1 MFPSLFRASGWCR
14 SVVVAG
20 AAAAVVGCAGNVT
33 TEQEVQLG
41 RQYAAEINR
50 ELPIIQ
56 NQAIHYYINQLG
68 NSIARQVDPRQIDYN
83 FYVVHMDAV
92 NAFAVPGG
100 HIYVTTGLINRT
112 DNMAELAGVLGHE
125 VAHVVERHSVERMAK
140 AQQAQLGLAVG
151 SILLGRAPSQLEQA
165 AVNVGGSAVFAK
177 YSRDAER
184 EADRDAVAFLVQAGI
199 DPRGLLS
206 FFQELLEEEQSRP
219 GQLAWFATHPG
230 TTERIENVRRDI
242 ARLPQERLRGLATNT
257 QAYQEFKSRVRQLPP
272 APQPRRQR

>member
-1 MFPSLFRASGWCR
+1 MLPSLFRAPRWR
-14 SVVVAG
+14 RTVVVAG
-20 AAAAVVGCAGNVT
+20 ALATVGGCGTVT

-68 NSIARQVDPRQIDYN
+68 NSIARQVDPRQLQYS
-83 FYVVHMDAV
+83 FYVVHMDAI

-100 HIYVTTGLINRT
+100 HVYVTTGLINRT

-125 VAHVVERHSVERMAK
+125 IGHVVERHSVENMAK

-151 SILLGRAPSQLEQA
+151 SILLGRAPSQIEQT

-184 EADRDAVAFLVQAGI
+184 EADRDAVAFLVQTGI
-199 DPRGLLS
+199 DPRGLLT
-206 FFQELLEEEQSRP
+206 FFQELLREEQNRP

-230 TTERIENVRRDI
+230 TTERITNVQQDL
-242 ARLPQERLRGLATNT
+242 ARLPAERLRGLASNT

-272 APQPRRQR
+272 APQPRR